1 MITVQ
6 SVEACSYLDWL
17 VEGRRKGVMGILE
30 FDFSN
35 GAGSLLRFEWIDIV
49 ISNEIPFGIES
60 RLVNFYV
67 PYNLLNVFLWSMGI
81 FFVIYKI

>member
-1 MITVQ
+1 M
-6 SVEACSYLDWL
+6 
-17 VEGRRKGVMGILE
+17 MGILE

-67 PYNLLNVFLWSMGI
+67 PDRKSV
-81 FFVIYKI
+81 V